1 MQQIQRISQRA
12 LSGRV
17 TVIVILLMMLS
28 ACNLVN
34 KRGAATREKVVNTYL
49 YALEEKDERAIISLI
64 SRDYQAEQ
72 AVQAKVAQLGG
83 RKLSDVQ
90 VCYQEVVGPQNV
102 NVTIQGF
109 YNKSLGAASG
119 RVKFK
124 DTLIVQNGGDRW
136 YLILG
141 KYTGEPSSP
150 TGPTTRPVT
159 IPSK

>member
-1 MQQIQRISQRA
+1 MQQVQRISQRA

-34 KRGAATREKVVNTYL
+34 QRGAATREKVVNTYL
-49 YALEEKDERAIISLI
+49 YALEKKDERAIISLI

-90 VCYQEVVGPQNV
+90 VCYQEVIGPQNV

-109 YNKSLGAASG
+109 YSKSLGAASE

-124 DTLIVQNGGDRW
+124 DTLIIQNGGGRW

-141 KYTGEPSSP
+141 RYIGKPSSP

-159 IPSK
+159 GVK